1 MYTALL
7 ILWNHIKRGLEISL
21 SLSLLL
27 AKSWWKLIVKSM
39 RMLRLTD
46 VNAGPYD
53 ELRPRK
59 PWLAIQIDLVSE
71 NERAALSI
79 H

>member
-1 MYTALL
+1 M
-7 ILWNHIKRGLEISL
+7 
-21 SLSLLL
+21 
-27 AKSWWKLIVKSM
+27 IVKSM

-59 PWLAIQIDLVSE
+59 PWSAIQIDLVSE